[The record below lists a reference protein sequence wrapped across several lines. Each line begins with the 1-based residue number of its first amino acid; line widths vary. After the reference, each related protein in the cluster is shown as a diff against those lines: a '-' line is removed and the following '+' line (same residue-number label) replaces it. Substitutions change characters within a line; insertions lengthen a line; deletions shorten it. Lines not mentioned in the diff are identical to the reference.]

1 MKQSIA
7 KRYRL
12 TLSAVHM
19 VYRLVNS
26 TYSVKELTLRLTR
39 LICQF
44 VHAGS
49 ATVYIL
55 HEDKKRFAFAASFD
69 NKINIME
76 DKPAQIKA
84 IPEPIMAIALGEAV
98 FEKDMIG
105 LPLVTDDYLGALVV
119 RRTSAATDFDEFD
132 REMLAVFAEQAVTAI
147 KNLQFQEQH
156 ERIILGSIKSIG
168 QFIQKQSRVGLT
180 HTPVYVQVV
189 RQLAVELKA
198 SGELIKSLEYA
209 AFLHDIGAIDVP
221 YEILSKRER
230 LTTEEMKI
238 VRKHTKASVALIK
251 PVEFLKPILPIIMH
265 HHEKYDGTGY
275 PSRLKKEQIP
285 FGARL
290 IALVDAFEAMV
301 QGRPYKKAMSV
312 SAAVEEIKLHRGTQ
326 FDPAIVDVFVRL
338 SVTKKFR
345 NLLSLLAN

>member
-1 MKQSIA
+1 MSISIS

-26 TYSVKELTLRLTR
+26 TYSVRELTLRLTR
-39 LICQF
+39 LLCQF
-44 VHAGS
+44 VHASS

-55 HEDKKRFAFAASFD
+55 TEDKKRFSFAASFD
-69 NKINIME
+69 NKINILHDKTSELKHIPSSVMDIAKGNAIFE
-76 DKPAQIKA
+76 DDI
-84 IPEPIMAIALGEAV
+84 V
-98 FEKDMIG
+98 G

-119 RRTSAATDFDEFD
+119 RRAQGAEAFNEFD

-180 HTPVYVQVV
+180 HTPVYVQLV
-189 RQLAVELKA
+189 RLLAQELKA
-198 SGELIKSLEYA
+198 SGDMVKSLEYA

-221 YEILSKRER
+221 YAILSKREA
-230 LTTEEMKI
+230 LSTEELKI
-238 VRKHTKASVALIK
+238 VRKHTKASVALIE
-251 PVEFLKPILPIIMH
+251 PVEFLRPILPIILH

-290 IALVDAFEAMV
+290 IAVVDAFEAMV
-301 QGRPYKKAMSV
+301 QGRPYKKAVSV
-312 SAAVEEIKLHRGTQ
+312 GVAIDEIKLHRGTQ
-326 FDPAIVDVFVRL
+326 FDPAIVDVFLRL
-338 SVTKKFR
+338 SQTKKFR
-345 NLLSLLAN
+345 NLLSLLAH

>member
-1 MKQSIA
+1 MNISIA

-39 LICQF
+39 LLCQF
-44 VHAGS
+44 VHASS

-55 HEDKKRFAFAASFD
+55 SEDKKRFSFAASYD
-69 NKINIME
+69 NKINILH
-76 DKPAQIKA
+76 DKADILKNLPSN
-84 IPEPIMAIALGEAV
+84 IMDIARGGAV
-98 FEKDMIG
+98 FEKDIVG

-119 RRTSAATDFDEFD
+119 RRNNGDVLFNEFD
-132 REMLAVFAEQAVTAI
+132 REILGVFAEQAVTAI

-180 HTPVYVQVV
+180 HTPAYVQVV
-189 RQLAVELKA
+189 RSLAVELKA

-221 YEILSKRER
+221 YKILSKREA
-230 LTTEEMKI
+230 LSTEELRI
-238 VRKHTKASVALIK
+238 VRRHTKASVALIK
-251 PVEFLKPILPIIMH
+251 PVEFLKPILPIILH

-290 IALVDAFEAMV
+290 IAVVDAFEAMV
-301 QGRPYKKAMSV
+301 EGRPYKHAVSV
-312 SAAVEEIKLHRGTQ
+312 SVAIDDIKANRGTQ
-326 FDPAIVDVFVRL
+326 FDPAIVDVFL
-338 SVTKKFR
+338 HLCQTKKFR
-345 NLLSLLAN
+345 NLLSLLAH

>member
-1 MKQSIA
+1 MNHNIS

-26 TYSVKELTLRLTR
+26 TYTVKELTLRLTR
-39 LICQF
+39 LLCQF
-44 VHAGS
+44 VQASS

-55 HEDKKRFAFAASFD
+55 HEDKKRFSFAASFD
-69 NKINIME
+69 NKINIMQ
-76 DKPAQIKA
+76 DKAFELKA
-84 IPEPIMAIALGEAV
+84 IPQSVMDIAMGAAIYENNI
-98 FEKDMIG
+98 IG
-105 LPLVTDDYLGALVV
+105 LPLVTDDYIGALVV
-119 RRTSAATDFDEFD
+119 KRVNHAEGFNEFD

-168 QFIQKQSRVGLT
+168 QLIEKQSRVGLT
-180 HTPVYVQVV
+180 HTPAYVQVV
-189 RQLAVELKA
+189 RLLGIELKA

-221 YEILSKRER
+221 YEILSKRET
-230 LTTEEMKI
+230 LSHEELKI
-238 VRKHTKASVALIK
+238 MRKHTQQSVALIK
-251 PVEFLKPILPIIMH
+251 PVEFLKPILPIILH

-290 IALVDAFEAMV
+290 IAVVDAFEAMV
-301 QGRPYKKAMSV
+301 QGRPYKKAVSL
-312 SAAVEEIKLHRGTQ
+312 SAAIDDIKAHRGTQ

-338 SVTKKFR
+338 SQTKKFK
-345 NLLSLLAN
+345 NLLSLLA

>member
-1 MKQSIA
+1 MSISIA

-39 LICQF
+39 LLCQF
-44 VHAGS
+44 VRASS

-55 HEDKKRFAFAASFD
+55 TEDKKRFRFAASYD
-69 NKINIME
+69 NKINILH
-76 DKPAQIKA
+76 DKASDLKG
-84 IPEPIMAIALGEAV
+84 IPVNVMDIARGAAV
-98 FEKDMIG
+98 FEADIIG

-119 RRTSAATDFDEFD
+119 RRGQGEEKFNEFD

-168 QFIQKQSRVGLT
+168 QFIQKQNRVGLT
-180 HTPVYVQVV
+180 HTPAYVQVV
-189 RQLAVELKA
+189 RMLSVELKA
-198 SGELIKSLEYA
+198 SGDLIKSLEYA

-221 YEILSKRER
+221 YTILSKKDA
-230 LTTEEMKI
+230 LSAEEIKI
-238 VRKHTKASVALIK
+238 VRRHTKSSVALIK
-251 PVEFLKPILPIIMH
+251 PVEFLKPIMPIILH

-290 IALVDAFEAMV
+290 IAVVDAFEAMV
-301 QGRPYKKAMSV
+301 QGRPYKQPVSV
-312 SAAVEEIKLHRGTQ
+312 MDAVDEIKACRGTQ

-338 SVTKKFR
+338 SKTKKFR
-345 NLLSLLAN
+345 NLLSLLAR